1 MKIILD
7 SLTSPNPA
15 QAQTQS
21 KAKKFRK
28 EFSKRIENGTISSK
42 NISNLCGLTERFANE
57 GLQFKQIL
65 KASKRNPFLLVQKP
79 ETIERSIRG
88 TAKIFKKHGLTS
100 ESYLLSALSYPNLFL
115 ITPKTVEK
123 NITEIATTFAPEGLT
138 TKELIE
144 MAQKFPTLYT
154 QKAKTLNKNVTKIAK
169 AIGVEKSE
177 IIKLMKKHPTVCGI
191 LPKNFIK
198 KFEFL
203 KYIEQN
209 KLFDAGKEIP
219 ADEKMTRAIL
229 KKSFTNSME
238 LNYLTLL
245 RNKISTTLPWGCKL
259 PFDRLES
266 SIKEFLQ
273 RNPNTIEFTLPKS
286 KCTSEFI
293 KFAKNFSKSAI
304 GKNIFKIKIA

>member
-1 MKIILD
+1 MKILLD

-15 QAQTQS
+15 QAQAQS

-28 EFSKRIENGTISSK
+28 EFSKRMENGTISDT
-42 NISNLCGLTERFANE
+42 NVSNLCGLTDRFVSE
-57 GLQFKQIL
+57 GIDFKQVL

-79 ETIERSIRG
+79 ETIERNIRG
-88 TAKIFKKHGLTS
+88 TARIFKKQGLTA
-100 ESYLLSALSYPNLFL
+100 ESYLQSALSYPNLFL
-115 ITPKTVEK
+115 IKPKTVEK
-123 NITEIATTFAPEGLT
+123 NITELAKTFAPEGLT

-154 QKAKTLNKNVTKIAK
+154 QNAKTLNKNVTKIAK

-177 IIKLMKKHPTVCGI
+177 IIELMKKHPTVCGI

-203 KYIEQN
+203 RYIEKN

-219 ADEKMTRAIL
+219 PDEKMTRAIL

-245 RNKISTTLPWGCKL
+245 RNKISTTLPRGCKL

-273 RNPNTIEFTLPKS
+273 INPSTIELTLPKS

-293 KFAKNFSKSAI
+293 RFIKNFSQSAI
-304 GKNIFKIKIA
+304 GKNVFKIKIV